1 MTFTNESATGWQQ
14 ANFSTPIQVT
24 ANTTYIASY
33 YAPNGDYAVDSG
45 MFAYSGVDNSP
56 LHVPASPAVTGGNG
70 VYGYGSSPAFPT
82 STYNAANYW
91 VDVVFSVTAP

>member
-1 MTFTNESATGWQQ
+1 
-14 ANFSTPIQVT
+14 
-24 ANTTYIASY
+24 
-33 YAPNGDYAVDSG
+33 

-56 LHVPASPAVTGGNG
+56 LHVPASPAVIGGNG
-70 VYGYGSSPAFPT
+70 VYGYGSPPAFPT